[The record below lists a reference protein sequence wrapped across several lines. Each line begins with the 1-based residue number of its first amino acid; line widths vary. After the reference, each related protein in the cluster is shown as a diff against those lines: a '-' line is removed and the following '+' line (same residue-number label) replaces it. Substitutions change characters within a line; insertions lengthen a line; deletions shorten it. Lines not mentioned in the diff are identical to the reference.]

1 MILVPLGC
9 SHRKTCGTRCEIHPF
24 EELKTGRVQLSLNE
38 HLSVFVVTA
47 WAATCAGAAAASSRL
62 P

>member
-9 SHRKTCGTRCEIHPF
+9 SHRKTCGTCREIHPF
-24 EELKTGRVQLSLNE
+24 EELKTERVQLSLNE

-47 WAATCAGAAAASSRL
+47 
-62 P
+62 